1 MVKINNWS
9 CKVVRELIDDTFAF
23 INRIYLLLFVFLLL
37 LTGVCLS
44 QTISETDT
52 LSRHSNLQAC
62 VDYALSHY
70 PALRQSILDEEIA
83 GRTVKSKLADWFP
96 QLNFNI
102 NVQHNFQLP
111 VSAFGGNAVQI
122 GSRNTSV
129 AQLSLTQT
137 IFNRDV
143 LLASSTAEDVIRQ
156 SEQRTISSKINV
168 VVNVSKAFYA
178 ALLTSQQIELLSDNI
193 ARLNRSLQDAL
204 SQYKAGVV
212 DKTDYERATIALNNA
227 ISQKKQAEEA
237 LKTSFAFLKQQM
249 GYPSNASLKL
259 DYDTTKM
266 ETEAVIDTNQI
277 LDYQNRIEYQ
287 LLQSQ
292 RSLLQANLS
301 YNQWGFLP
309 SLNAFGSY
317 NLGYLNN
324 SLSKLYD
331 KMHPNSFAGLQLS
344 FPIFQGGKRYQ
355 QIKIARLELTR
366 SDYDIVAFKEAANTE
381 YTQALASYK
390 SNLTNYYSLKAN
402 LNLARDVYNIIE
414 LQYRAGVRTYLDV
427 ITAETDLSTTQINYI
442 NALFQV
448 LSSKLDVQRA
458 LGMIRF

>member
-1 MVKINNWS
+1 MVIVKKTSCGIIGDVMRAVLEVKIYS
-9 CKVVRELIDDTFAF
+9 
-23 INRIYLLLFVFLLL
+23 LLFVVLILLS
-37 LTGVCLS
+37 GVSLP
-44 QTISETDT
+44 QAISEVDT
-52 LSRHSNLQAC
+52 LSNKSNLQRC
-62 VDYALSHY
+62 VEYALSHY
-70 PALRQSILDEEIA
+70 PALRQSLLDEEIA

-96 QLNFNI
+96 QLNFNF

-111 VSAFGGNAVQI
+111 VSVFGGNAVQI
-122 GSRNTSV
+122 GSRNTSI
-129 AQLSLTQT
+129 AQFSLTQT

-156 SEQRTISSKINV
+156 SEQKTVNNKINV

-178 ALLTSQQIELLSDNI
+178 ALLTSQQIRLFSDAI
-193 ARLNRSLQDAL
+193 ARLSRSLQDAM

-227 ISQKKQAEEA
+227 RAQKKQADEA

-249 GYPSNASLKL
+249 GYPSRAVLTL

-266 ETEAVIDTNQI
+266 ESEAIIDTNQV
-277 LDYQNRIEYQ
+277 LEYQNRIEYQ

-292 RSLLQANLS
+292 RSILQANVS
-301 YNQWGFLP
+301 YNEWSFLP

-317 NLGYLNN
+317 NLDYLNN
-324 SLSKLYD
+324 SLSQLY
-331 KMHPNSFAGLQLS
+331 KRMHPNSFAGLQLS

-355 QIKIARLELTR
+355 QIKIAQLELTR
-366 SDYDIVAFKEAANTE
+366 SDYDILLFKDAANTE

-390 SNLTNYYSLKAN
+390 SNLTNYYLLKTN
-402 LNLARDVYNIIE
+402 LNLATDVYNVIE

-427 ITAETDLSTTQINYI
+427 ITAETDLRTTQINYI

-458 LGMIRF
+458 LGIIHY